1 MIELGFFLEFLVN
14 PKVNLSPFLLKFEYV
29 IPEGLSYT
37 FNGLDCRFS
46 LSIAHGET

>member
-14 PKVNLSPFLLKFEYV
+14 KVNLSPFLLKFEYV

-37 FNGLDCRFS
+37 FTGLDCFFS